1 MGYCGGPG
9 AGKIGAFAHGGDYQN
24 DMPPSGEIRLRIA
37 LLEDDPDQ
45 VGIFTLWLQHQEH
58 SVKSFGT
65 AADFL
70 RAARRDSFDLY
81 MLDWMLPD
89 QSGIDVLRKL
99 RDEMQDFTPVLIA
112 TAKDRERNVVEA
124 LEAGADDYL
133 VKPLRQREMM
143 ARVAALA
150 RRAKGG
156 GPKEDTLEAEP
167 YVLGIKHKRI
177 ALNGN
182 EISLTS
188 REFDLAAFFFRNSG
202 RVVSRSH
209 ILEAIW
215 GIDAQNVTTRT
226 VDTHISR
233 LRKKMQL
240 NETNG
245 WKLSAI
251 YQHGYRLEKAQAG
264 QAPSSEATDHA

>member
-1 MGYCGGPG
+1 
-9 AGKIGAFAHGGDYQN
+9 
-24 DMPPSGEIRLRIA
+24 LRIA

-45 VGIFTLWLQHQEH
+45 VGIFTLWLQHGEH
-58 SVKSFGT
+58 SVRSFGT
-65 AADFL
+65 AGDFL
-70 RAARRDSFDLY
+70 RAVRRDSFDLY

-89 QSGIDVLRKL
+89 QSGIEVLHKL
-99 RDEMQDFTPVLIA
+99 REGMQDFTPVLIA

-133 VKPLRQREMM
+133 VKPLRQHEML
-143 ARVAALA
+143 ARVTALA
-150 RRAKGG
+150 RRANGG
-156 GPKEDTLEAEP
+156 RPDDESVEAEP
-167 YVLGIKHKRI
+167 YLLSARDKRVE
-177 ALNGN
+177 LNGSD
-182 EISLTS
+182 IALTS
-188 REFDLAAFFFRNSG
+188 REFDLTAFFFRNAG

-215 GIDAQNVTTRT
+215 GIDNAGVSTRT

-233 LRKKMQL
+233 LRKKLQL

-251 YQHGYRLEKAQAG
+251 YQHGYRLEKAHAAHDQL
-264 QAPSSEATDHA
+264 PEATEHA

>member
-1 MGYCGGPG
+1 M
-9 AGKIGAFAHGGDYQN
+9 
-24 DMPPSGEIRLRIA
+24 RIA

-45 VGIFTLWLQHQEH
+45 VGIFTLWLQHAEH
-58 SVKSFGT
+58 SVKSFGA

-70 RAARRDSFDLY
+70 RAVRRDSFDLY

-89 QSGIDVLRKL
+89 LSGIDVLRKL
-99 RDEMQDFTPVLIA
+99 RDEMHDFTPVLIA

-143 ARVAALA
+143 ARVSALA
-150 RRAKGG
+150 RRASGG
-156 GPKEDTLEAEP
+156 RPQQEALDAEP
-167 YVLGIKHKRI
+167 YKLDTEKKHV
-177 ALNGN
+177 ALDGAD
-182 EISLTS
+182 ITLTS
-188 REFDLAAFFFRNSG
+188 REFDLAVFFFRNAG
-202 RVVSRSH
+202 RAVSRSH

-215 GIDAQNVTTRT
+215 GIENAEVSTRT

-233 LRKKMQL
+233 LRKKMHL

-251 YQHGYRLEKAQAG
+251 YQHGYRLERADSGREQ
-264 QAPSSEATDHA
+264 EAN